1 MDNYHDKGD
10 EHGYGDER
18 VVYDEKLSSSNFD
31 IDPPSIGCFYRFRK
45 ELSCSYGFF
54 SLDELNGT
62 VLDVK
67 NTFAPGPKLW
77 CVLVLGRLLLVA
89 AAIFAMVYSI
99 VNYPAENRPYW
110 MGFLTHWTV
119 VVTIAYLA
127 IILAVTLS
135 PKALAQPANGKPPT
149 VLVRLA
155 WAFYSLALPMN
166 VLVVLLYWT
175 LDYTPGQ
182 TINFSTISLHGATCF
197 LVLIDGNLLSRIPIR
212 MKHIALVEAVAVLL
226 VIWTVLNDLVGIGDG
241 KWDGEDADQNNADDK
256 LYSVLNWSDDPG
268 KAAVISVIVIFV
280 VNPIIFV
287 LCWMLSIW
295 SRWLTKCDGSR
306 RYIYQE
312 GGGDKQVEDPHRNA
326 DYFVGDDDDDDDDDD
341 IEEGVSAE

>member
-1 MDNYHDKGD
+1 MDNYHDNDD
-10 EHGYGDER
+10 EHVDDD
-18 VVYDEKLSSSNFD
+18 YDVGMHADKFD
-31 IDPPSIGCFYRFRK
+31 IDPPSIGCFYRFQQ
-45 ELSCSYGFF
+45 ELKCSYGFF

-77 CVLVLGRLLLVA
+77 CVLVLGRILLAA

-99 VNYPAENRPYW
+99 VNYPAENRWIW

-135 PKALAQPANGKPPT
+135 PKALRQPANGRPPS

-175 LDYTPGQ
+175 LDYQPGQ
-182 TINFSTISLHGATCF
+182 TIHFSTISLHAGTCF
-197 LVLIDGNLLSRIPIR
+197 LVLIDGNLLSKIPIR
-212 MKHIALVEAVAVLL
+212 MKHILLVESTAVLL
-226 VIWTVLNDLVGIGDG
+226 VIWTLINDLVGIGDG
-241 KWDGEDADQNNADDK
+241 VWENEDADQNNADDK
-256 LYSVLNWSDDPG
+256 LYSVLNWSDDPA
-268 KAAVISVIVIFV
+268 KAAIISVLVIFV
-280 VNPIIFV
+280 VIPIIFV

-312 GGGDKQVEDPHRNA
+312 GGGGKQVEDA
-326 DYFVGDDDDDDDDDD
+326 DYFVGDDDDDDDD
-341 IEEGVSAE
+341 IEEGMPTE

>member
-1 MDNYHDKGD
+1 MDNYHDNDD
-10 EHGYGDER
+10 EHVDNDCDIGMHAD
-18 VVYDEKLSSSNFD
+18 KFD
-31 IDPPSIGCFYRFRK
+31 IDPPSIGCCYRFRQ
-45 ELSCSYGFF
+45 ELRCSYGFF

-77 CVLVLGRLLLVA
+77 PVLVLGRILLAA

-99 VNYPAENRPYW
+99 VNYPSENRWIW

-175 LDYTPGQ
+175 LDYQPGQ
-182 TINFSTISLHGATCF
+182 AINFSTISLHAGTCF
-197 LVLIDGNLLSRIPIR
+197 LVLLDGNLFSRIPIR
-212 MKHIALVEAVAVLL
+212 MKHILLVESTAVLL
-226 VIWTVLNDLVGIGDG
+226 VIWTLINDLVGIGDG
-241 KWDGEDADQNNADDK
+241 IWEGEDADQNNADDK
-256 LYSVLNWSDDPG
+256 LYSVLNWSDDPA
-268 KAAVISVIVIFV
+268 KAAIISVLVIFV
-280 VNPIIFV
+280 VIPIIFV

-312 GGGDKQVEDPHRNA
+312 GGGGKQVEDA

-341 IEEGVSAE
+341 IEEGMPTE